1 MRTSTLS
8 GSEALARA
16 HGPHSTLHVT
26 DEQHEQEETKVLAFR
41 LSAIFGGQHFWFC
54 LLVACMFSFS

>member
-26 DEQHEQEETKVLAFR
+26 DEQHEREKTKVLAFR
-41 LSAIFGGQHFWFC
+41 FPHLWGPA
-54 LLVACMFSFS
+54 LLLAGCMHAQFLLRL